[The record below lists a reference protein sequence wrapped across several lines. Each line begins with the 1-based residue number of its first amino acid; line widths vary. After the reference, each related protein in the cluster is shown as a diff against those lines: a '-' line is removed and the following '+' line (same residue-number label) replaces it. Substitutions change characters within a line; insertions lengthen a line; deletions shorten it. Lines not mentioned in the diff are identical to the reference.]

1 MGNIFSKST
10 DFCQD
15 VYRNIVSLRE
25 SQDLFDD
32 LTDGDPELSSL
43 AIGIEA
49 RVKENMPQGLIERGF
64 HYSQAIGYPFDTQPF
79 MASRYG
85 DGKFGVWYGSADR
98 LETTIC
104 ESAYHMIQDES
115 NIEGLN
121 EIVVRERAVYLI
133 FCEAILFDIVG
144 KEKAFPQ
151 LLSNDYSFTQSI
163 GRRLSQEGHPGL
175 LAPSARCKGINVVI
189 FNPAVLKMPR
199 LHCYLT
205 YHLDPSTRKVTVARQ
220 PGECLMVID
229 FA

>member
-1 MGNIFSKST
+1 VRTIFSKSI
-10 DFCQD
+10 DFNQD
-15 VYRNIVSLRE
+15 VFRNIVSLRE
-25 SQDLFDD
+25 SRDLFDD

-43 AIGIEA
+43 AIEAEA
-49 RVKENMPQGLIERGF
+49 RVKENIPKGLIERGY
-64 HYSQAIGYPFDTQPF
+64 HYSQAIGYPFETQPF

-98 LETTIC
+98 METTIF
-104 ESAYHMIQDES
+104 ESSFHMIQDES

-133 FCEAILFDIVG
+133 HCEAILFDIVG

-151 LLSNDYSFTQSI
+151 LVANDYSFTQAI

-175 LAPSARCKGINVVI
+175 LAPSARCKGINSVI
-189 FNPAVLKMPR
+189 FNPEVLDSPR
-199 LHCYLT
+199 HHCYLT
-205 YHLDPSTRKVTVARQ
+205 YRLDPATRKAEVERQ
-220 PGECLMVID
+220 PGEILMVVD

>member
-1 MGNIFSKST
+1 VRTIFSKST
-10 DFCQD
+10 DFNQD

-25 SQDLFDD
+25 SRDLFDD
-32 LTDGDPELSSL
+32 LTDGDPVLSSL
-43 AIGIEA
+43 AIEAEA
-49 RVKENMPQGLIERGF
+49 RVKENIPKGLIERGY
-64 HYSQAIGYPFDTQPF
+64 HYSQAIGYPFETQHF

-98 LETTIC
+98 METTIF
-104 ESAYHMIQDES
+104 ESSFHMIQDES

-133 FCEAILFDIVG
+133 HCEAILFDIVG

-151 LLSNDYSFTQSI
+151 LVANDYSFTQAI

-175 LAPSARCKGINVVI
+175 LAPSARCKGINSVI
-189 FNPAVLKMPR
+189 FNPEVLDSPR
-199 LHCYLT
+199 HHCYLT
-205 YHLDPSTRKVTVARQ
+205 YRLDPATRKVEVERQ
-220 PGECLMVID
+220 PGEILMVVD